1 MGLDYLWAIFPHKR
15 GVVSTCLM
23 RSSRRG
29 TFQNLSIR
37 ECHLVGP
44 QTTAFSVV
52 VLALWNITAPKIRL
66 ALTLLVFCSVTPQK
80 PAFVAEPGVQ
90 GGWLS
95 PSLGYVD
102 CVLGF
107 MSASIFVT
115 YCFSML
121 ILSLFSVS
129 HAESYV

>member
-1 MGLDYLWAIFPHKR
+1 M
-15 GVVSTCLM
+15 
-23 RSSRRG
+23 
-29 TFQNLSIR
+29 
-37 ECHLVGP
+37 GP